1 MTNALFWFRRNSRP
15 VSYVLRARP
24 CAAPCPGVA
33 IGLKA
38 GRDARGRW
46 LFLSPASLFAD
57 LSQAAS
63 FSVVT
68 ERQRPIGFGQ

>member
-1 MTNALFWFRRNSRP
+1 MLFFGFAEIRGLFLMSCARAH
-15 VSYVLRARP
+15 VLHL
-24 CAAPCPGVA
+24 APAWRLGYRQVVMH
-33 IGLKA
+33 GDA
-38 GRDARGRW
+38 GF
-46 LFLSPASLFAD
+46 FLSPASLFAD